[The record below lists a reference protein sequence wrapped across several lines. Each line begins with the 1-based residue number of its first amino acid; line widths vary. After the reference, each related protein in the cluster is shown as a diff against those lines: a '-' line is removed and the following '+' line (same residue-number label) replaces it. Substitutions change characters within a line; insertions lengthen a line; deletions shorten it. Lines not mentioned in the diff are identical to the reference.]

1 MTRAGRVTGSVTIW
15 ELPAQPLD
23 TRRICPARPD
33 PNRDDPGMTW
43 TRPVA
48 LGTSVALAVAG
59 AVLLTPAP
67 GVQAQPRLGQSV
79 DRGDGGPNSYFSTPP
94 DPLAAKTTAPRADRR
109 PKPPPTKG
117 TVTGQVTGPNG
128 KPIANA
134 LVTGIRFS
142 DLGLPVDVTEEKRVL
157 ARTNGSGRFTLK
169 QLREPYLVR
178 VCSESVSSGGG
189 GHRAQRSGECDQE
202 SSKRFTPS
210 YLGPDG
216 NLNSWMRH
224 TRFFRPQQPGRN
236 LGRVVVQPPAVVTG
250 TWKVDGANRVLNLT
264 RVDGSVAA
272 TTVTDGKGLYR
283 FEVAPGPYRIEADRD
298 EGLHTDS
305 TVPGYLSKRLLLR
318 AGRTTHLSFKT
329 RHAGIIRGQV
339 TSNGVALPDQF
350 LAILDKDGSFAA
362 GVVTNE
368 IGRYVVSSLEP
379 GAYTVTTSYAASA
392 YVPKSQIVAVA
403 KKTVATA
410 DLVLDPGRS
419 VSFSAADVVF
429 PGANGS
435 VDAELRN
442 ADGRVVKV
450 FQGNPAALPGGLVTF
465 TGLPMSTY
473 SLFVRRSAV
482 PSDGPEQTEFPWGSA
497 AVDLVLNASVTHAL
511 VLDQPTMNLT
521 GTLPKGG
528 QVKLTAVP
536 EDSWLRPSHVDG
548 DQVTPMALNWTE
560 QSEGGAYTVRGIVPG
575 AYAAAVTTA
584 RKERGDKPT
593 TTGANLAATHST
605 VIVSGPAPTAAFT
618 APKGAKVRGV
628 MRYDRG
634 NRPVIAPFGFR
645 VLDPGDQSWLFPT
658 VSDKQKYGKA
668 FRVEMLH
675 AGKAAGRLLD
685 LEKLYAEHPDVLI
698 PDNLVSSARNEV
710 GTPYWFTAKKHGIT
724 LTEGDT
730 VDIGV
735 IKLKIHG
742 VNGVRAVIGGGG
754 REGQQRRG

>member
-1 MTRAGRVTGSVTIW
+1 M
-15 ELPAQPLD
+15 
-23 TRRICPARPD
+23 
-33 PNRDDPGMTW
+33 
-43 TRPVA
+43 
-48 LGTSVALAVAG
+48 LAIAG
-59 AVLLTPAP
+59 AVLLVPVP
-67 GVQAQPRLGQSV
+67 QVQAQVQAQSAFSQV
-79 DRGDGGPNSYFSTPP
+79 ADREDGGPNTYFSTPP
-94 DPLAAKTTAPRADRR
+94 NPLAARTKAPRADRR

-128 KPIANA
+128 SPIPRA

-142 DLGLPVDVTEEKRVL
+142 DLGLPVDATEEKRVL

-169 QLREPYLVR
+169 QLREPYLIR
-178 VCSESVSSGGG
+178 VCSESVSGGG
-189 GHRAQRSGECDQE
+189 GHRARRSGECDQE

-224 TRFFRPQQPGRN
+224 TRFFQPQLPNRSFGRI
-236 LGRVVVQPPAVVTG
+236 VVQPPAVVTG
-250 TWKVDGANRVLNLT
+250 TWKDGADRLLYLT
-264 RVDGSVAA
+264 RIDGSIAA
-272 TTVTDGKGLYR
+272 QTVTDGKGQYR

-318 AGRTTHLSFKT
+318 AGRTRQVTFKT
-329 RHAGIIRGQV
+329 RHAGIIRGLV
-339 TSNGVALPDQF
+339 STNGIPLPNQF
-350 LAILDKDGSFAA
+350 LAILDKNGDFAA

-368 IGRYVVSSLEP
+368 IGRYVVSSLQP
-379 GAYTVTTSYAASA
+379 GAYTVTTSYAGSA

-410 DLVLDPGRS
+410 DLPVDPGRS

-442 ADGRVVKV
+442 ADGRVLKV
-450 FQGNPAALPGGLVTF
+450 FQGNPLVQPGGVVTF

-473 SLFVRRSAV
+473 SLYVRRSSV
-482 PSDGPEQTEFPWGSA
+482 PTDGPEQTEFPWTA
-497 AVDLVLNASVTHAL
+497 VPVDLVNNVNLPLGPLLLN
-511 VLDQPTMNLT
+511 QPTMNLT
-521 GTLPKGG
+521 GSLPKGT

-536 EDSWLRPSHVDG
+536 EDSWLRPAHVDG
-548 DQVTPMALNWTE
+548 DQATPMAVNWTE

-575 AYAAAVTTA
+575 TYAAAVTTA

-593 TTGANLAATHST
+593 TTGANVAATHST
-605 VIVSGPAPTAAFT
+605 VIVNGPTPIAAFT

-645 VLDPGDQSWLFPT
+645 VFDAGDQSWLFPT
-658 VSDKQKYGKA
+658 VSDKQKYGKP

-675 AGKAAGRLLD
+675 AGKAGGRLLD
-685 LEKLYAEHPDVLI
+685 LEELYSEHPNVLI

-710 GTPYWFTAKKHGIT
+710 GTPYWFTARKHGIS
-724 LTEGDT
+724 LTEGGT
-730 VDIGV
+730 IDIGV

-742 VNGVRAVIGGGG
+742 VNGVRAVIGGLG
-754 REGQQRRG
+754 RQG

>member
-1 MTRAGRVTGSVTIW
+1 MIRGMTR
-15 ELPAQPLD
+15 
-23 TRRICPARPD
+23 
-33 PNRDDPGMTW
+33 

-48 LGTSVALAVAG
+48 LATSLTLAVAG
-59 AVLLTPAP
+59 AVLLPAP
-67 GVQAQPRLGQSV
+67 GVQAQLRVSQV
-79 DRGDGGPNSYFSTPP
+79 ADRGDGGPNTYFSTPP
-94 DPLAAKTTAPRADRR
+94 NPLAARTKAPKADRR

-128 KPIANA
+128 TPIANA

-157 ARTNGSGRFTLK
+157 ARTNRNGGFTLK
-169 QLREPYLVR
+169 QLREPYLIR

-189 GHRAQRSGECDQE
+189 GHRAKRSGECDQE

-224 TRFFRPQQPGRN
+224 TRFFRPQAHRS

-250 TWKVDGANRVLNLT
+250 TWKDGANRLLYLT
-264 RVDGSVAA
+264 RIDGSIAA
-272 TTVTDGKGLYR
+272 QTITDDKGQYR

-318 AGRTTHLSFKT
+318 AGRTVQDTFKT
-329 RHAGIIRGQV
+329 RHAGIIRGLV
-339 TSNGVALPDQF
+339 STSGIPLPDQF
-350 LAILDKDGSFAA
+350 LAILDNQGDFAA

-368 IGRYVVSSLEP
+368 IGRYVVSSLKP
-379 GAYTVTTSYAASA
+379 GAYTVTTSYAGSS

-403 KKTVATA
+403 QKTVATA
-410 DLVLDPGRS
+410 DLAVEPGRS
-419 VSFSAADVVF
+419 VSFSAADIVF
-429 PGANGS
+429 PGGSGS

-442 ADGRVVKV
+442 ADGRVLKV
-450 FQGNPAALPGGLVTF
+450 FQGNPLLQPGGVVTF
-465 TGLPMSTY
+465 SGLPMSTY
-473 SLFVRRSAV
+473 SLYVRRSTV
-482 PSDGPEQTEFPWGSA
+482 PTVGTEQTEFPWAGVP
-497 AVDLVLNASVTHAL
+497 VDLVNNVNLPLGPILLS
-511 VLDQPTMNLT
+511 QPTMNLT

-536 EDSWLRPSHVDG
+536 EDTWLRPSHVDG
-548 DQVTPMALNWTE
+548 DQATPMAVNWTE
-560 QSEGGAYTVRGIVPG
+560 QSEGGSYAVRGIVPG
-575 AYAAAVTTA
+575 TYAAAVTTA

-593 TTGANLAATHST
+593 TTGANLAATHTT
-605 VIVSGPAPTAAFT
+605 VIVSGPTPTAAFT

-634 NRPVIAPFGFR
+634 NQPVIAPFGFR
-645 VLDPGDQSWLFPT
+645 VFDPGDQSWLFPT
-658 VSDKQKYGKA
+658 VSQKQKYGKP

-675 AGKAAGRLLD
+675 AGKAGGRLFD
-685 LEKLYAEHPDVLI
+685 LEALYAEHPNVLI
-698 PDNLVSSARNEV
+698 PDNLVSSARNDP
-710 GTPYWFTAKKHGIT
+710 GTPYWYTTRKQGIK
-724 LTEGDT
+724 LTEGGT
-730 VDIGV
+730 VDLGV
-735 IKLKIHG
+735 LKLKIHG

-754 REGQQRRG
+754 REG

>member
-1 MTRAGRVTGSVTIW
+1 MIRGMTR
-15 ELPAQPLD
+15 
-23 TRRICPARPD
+23 
-33 PNRDDPGMTW
+33 

-48 LGTSVALAVAG
+48 LATSLTLAVAG
-59 AVLLTPAP
+59 AVLLPAP
-67 GVQAQPRLGQSV
+67 GVQAQLRVSQV
-79 DRGDGGPNSYFSTPP
+79 ADRGDGGPNTYFSTPP
-94 DPLAAKTTAPRADRR
+94 NPLAARTKAPKADRR

-128 KPIANA
+128 TPIANA

-157 ARTNGSGRFTLK
+157 ARTNRNGGFTLK
-169 QLREPYLVR
+169 QLREPYLIR

-189 GHRAQRSGECDQE
+189 GHRAKRSGECDQE

-224 TRFFRPQQPGRN
+224 TRFFRPQAHRS

-250 TWKVDGANRVLNLT
+250 TWKDGANRLLYLT
-264 RVDGSVAA
+264 RIDGSIAA
-272 TTVTDGKGLYR
+272 QTITDDKGQYR

-318 AGRTTHLSFKT
+318 AGRTVQDTFKT
-329 RHAGIIRGQV
+329 RHAGIIRGLV
-339 TSNGVALPDQF
+339 STSGIPLPDQF
-350 LAILDKDGSFAA
+350 LAILDNQGDFAA

-368 IGRYVVSSLEP
+368 IGRYVVSSLKP
-379 GAYTVTTSYAASA
+379 GAYTVTTSYAGSS

-403 KKTVATA
+403 QKTVATA
-410 DLVLDPGRS
+410 DLAVEPGRS
-419 VSFSAADVVF
+419 VSFSAADIVF
-429 PGANGS
+429 PGGSGS

-442 ADGRVVKV
+442 ADGRVLKV
-450 FQGNPAALPGGLVTF
+450 FQGNPLLQPGGVVTF
-465 TGLPMSTY
+465 SGLPMSTY
-473 SLFVRRSAV
+473 SLYVRRSTV
-482 PSDGPEQTEFPWGSA
+482 PTVGTEQTEFPWAGVP
-497 AVDLVLNASVTHAL
+497 VDLVNNVNLAL
-511 VLDQPTMNLT
+511 GPILLSQPTMNLT

-536 EDSWLRPSHVDG
+536 EDTWLRPSHVDG
-548 DQVTPMALNWTE
+548 DQATPMAVNWTE
-560 QSEGGAYTVRGIVPG
+560 QSEGGSYAVRGIVPG
-575 AYAAAVTTA
+575 TYAAAVTTA

-605 VIVSGPAPTAAFT
+605 VIVSGPTPTAAFT

-634 NRPVIAPFGFR
+634 NQPVIAPFGFR
-645 VLDPGDQSWLFPT
+645 VFDPGDQSWLFPT
-658 VSDKQKYGKA
+658 VSQKQKYGKP

-675 AGKAAGRLLD
+675 AGKAGGRLFD
-685 LEKLYAEHPDVLI
+685 LEALYAEHPNVLI
-698 PDNLVSSARNEV
+698 PDNLVSSARNDP
-710 GTPYWFTAKKHGIT
+710 GTPYWYTTRKQGIK
-724 LTEGDT
+724 LTEGGT
-730 VDIGV
+730 VDLGV
-735 IKLKIHG
+735 LKLKIHG

-754 REGQQRRG
+754 REG

>member
-1 MTRAGRVTGSVTIW
+1 MIRGMTR
-15 ELPAQPLD
+15 
-23 TRRICPARPD
+23 
-33 PNRDDPGMTW
+33 

-48 LGTSVALAVAG
+48 LATSLTLAVAG
-59 AVLLTPAP
+59 AVLLPAP
-67 GVQAQPRLGQSV
+67 GVQAQLRVSQV
-79 DRGDGGPNSYFSTPP
+79 ADRGDGGPNTYFSTPP
-94 DPLAAKTTAPRADRR
+94 NPLAARTKAPKADRR

-128 KPIANA
+128 TPIANA

-157 ARTNGSGRFTLK
+157 ARTNRNGGFTLK
-169 QLREPYLVR
+169 QLREPYLIR

-189 GHRAQRSGECDQE
+189 GHRAKRSGECDQE

-224 TRFFRPQQPGRN
+224 TRFFRPQAHRS

-250 TWKVDGANRVLNLT
+250 TWKDGANRLLYLT
-264 RVDGSVAA
+264 RIDGSIAA
-272 TTVTDGKGLYR
+272 QTITDDKGQYR

-318 AGRTTHLSFKT
+318 AGRTVQDTFKT
-329 RHAGIIRGQV
+329 RHAGIIRGLV
-339 TSNGVALPDQF
+339 STSGIPLPDQF
-350 LAILDKDGSFAA
+350 LAILDNQGDFAA

-368 IGRYVVSSLEP
+368 IGRYVVSSLKP
-379 GAYTVTTSYAASA
+379 GAYTVTTSYAGSS

-403 KKTVATA
+403 QKTVATA
-410 DLVLDPGRS
+410 DLAVEPGRS
-419 VSFSAADVVF
+419 VSFSAADIVF
-429 PGANGS
+429 PGGSGS

-442 ADGRVVKV
+442 ADGRVLKV
-450 FQGNPAALPGGLVTF
+450 FQGNPLLQPGGVVTF
-465 TGLPMSTY
+465 SGLPMSTY
-473 SLFVRRSAV
+473 SLYVRRSTV
-482 PSDGPEQTEFPWGSA
+482 PTVGTEQTEFPWAGVP
-497 AVDLVLNASVTHAL
+497 VDLVNNVNLPLGPILLS
-511 VLDQPTMNLT
+511 QPTMNLT

-536 EDSWLRPSHVDG
+536 EDTWLRPSHVDG
-548 DQVTPMALNWTE
+548 DQATPMAVNWTE
-560 QSEGGAYTVRGIVPG
+560 QSEGGAYAVRGIVPG
-575 AYAAAVTTA
+575 TYAAAVTTA

-593 TTGANLAATHST
+593 TTGANLAATHTT
-605 VIVSGPAPTAAFT
+605 VIVSGPTPTAAFT

-634 NRPVIAPFGFR
+634 NQPVIAPFGFR
-645 VLDPGDQSWLFPT
+645 VFDPGDQSWLFPT
-658 VSDKQKYGKA
+658 VSQKQKYGKP

-675 AGKAAGRLLD
+675 AGKAGGRLFD
-685 LEKLYAEHPDVLI
+685 LEALYAEHPNVLI
-698 PDNLVSSARNEV
+698 PDNLVSSARNDP
-710 GTPYWFTAKKHGIT
+710 GTPYWFTTRKHGIK
-724 LTEGDT
+724 LTEGGT
-730 VDIGV
+730 VDLGV
-735 IKLKIHG
+735 LKLKIHG

-754 REGQQRRG
+754 REG